1 MLHSQRLLGRI
12 MKEVIMSKKWYFW
25 LNCAILIAISLNLRA
40 PINVLGPM
48 IESIREHYGI
58 SSAMFGFLSAIPIIA
73 FGSVSFIVSYF
84 SDIKILFSALCA
96 VVLGEIGRSYGGI
109 TGLFLG
115 TAFIGA
121 GVAVANVL
129 LPSFVKKKFP
139 KHTTAMM
146 ALYSFV
152 LNLSSVMGIWLA
164 LPLTYSIGVPHTL
177 AFWLIFSILALML
190 YFPEIRNNRISRVKI
205 RHKHTKSLMR
215 EIGAWK
221 ITIFMG
227 LQGFLAYSTFAW
239 LPAIIAQKG
248 YGLEYGTKVLLYSQF
263 VCVPVAFF
271 GPLLLGVLR
280 EKHKSLY
287 MAFLCSLY
295 VVGYLCVL
303 LGESQWTIYVAIVCI
318 GAPMGGVF
326 GLALLFISQKS
337 SSVMVATKLSAMVQG
352 FGYLIAASGPFAIG
366 LLHDHFESYTYG
378 IVIALCVA
386 VALNITGIL
395 AHRTKM
401 IG

>member
-1 MLHSQRLLGRI
+1 
-12 MKEVIMSKKWYFW
+12 
-25 LNCAILIAISLNLRA
+25 
-40 PINVLGPM
+40 
-48 IESIREHYGI
+48 
-58 SSAMFGFLSAIPIIA
+58 
-73 FGSVSFIVSYF
+73 
-84 SDIKILFSALCA
+84 
-96 VVLGEIGRSYGGI
+96 
-109 TGLFLG
+109 
-115 TAFIGA
+115 
-121 GVAVANVL
+121 
-129 LPSFVKKKFP
+129 
-139 KHTTAMM
+139 
-146 ALYSFV
+146 
-152 LNLSSVMGIWLA
+152 MGIWLA

-190 YFPEIRNNRISRVKI
+190 YLPEIRNNRISRVKI
-205 RHKHTKSLMR
+205 RPKHTKSLIR

-248 YGLEYGTKVLLYSQF
+248 YGLEYGTQVLLYSQF

-271 GPLLLGVLR
+271 GPLLLGILR

-366 LLHDHFESYTYG
+366 LLHDYFESYTYG
-378 IVIALCVA
+378 IIIVLCVA

-395 AHRTKM
+395 AYRTK
-401 IG
+401 IIS